1 MTSSKTSSFGK
12 LRKLTVEYVGE
23 KCIYYMDDSPQ
34 TRRAGSEA
42 KVNIDPN
49 TILAAKFVIP

>member
-1 MTSSKTSSFGK
+1 MTSSKMSSLGK

-23 KCIYYMDDSPQ
+23 KCIYYMEDSPQ

-42 KVNIDPN
+42 KVKIGPN
-49 TILAAKFVIP
+49 TALASKFVMP